1 MRTRIPIPAL
11 ILVVLTILVAVEAIL
26 VNVANGREL
35 QVLSIGLVTFL
46 AFPVMGLLV
55 IRQQPSNA
63 VGWLLLGI
71 GLNTYLIFGNEDY
84 AAFALIT
91 HPGSIPGG
99 QVFAWLSVVAWIPL
113 ILMVLL
119 FLPMLFPD
127 GRLLSPRWWIVAG
140 SGLVF
145 AVLAFISN
153 GLMPGRVSSVYPSL
167 MNPLGISGA
176 RETLGILNDLS
187 IPFGV
192 FALMGMLTSVVVRY
206 RRGDSLLR
214 RQLRGFLLAVGLAIV
229 PFALNDVNPSLSELL
244 VVLLVPL
251 VPVAIAL
258 AILRYRLYDVDVVI
272 NRALVYGTLAVFITA
287 VYVGIVV
294 GVGALIG
301 SGNRPNVLLSILATA
316 VVAVA
321 FQPVRQR
328 VQRQANRLV
337 YGKRATPYEV
347 MAGFADRMAE
357 TLAVDEVLPR
367 MAEAAARGVSAPA
380 ARVTLRLPDGS
391 DRITSWPDDMSAA
404 DFSHVLPVSYRG
416 EQVGEIAIR
425 KRPGE
430 SITPAEAKL
439 LADLASHAGLVLRN
453 VRLTTELQERLDEI
467 TEQAAQLRASRYR
480 IVSARQTEQQRLE
493 SEIRN
498 SVQGRLES
506 IKAELADAEH
516 LLVQDPTR
524 ASEAL
529 NGLTTQTQGTLD
541 QLRDLARGIFPPLL
555 ADRGLV
561 PALEAHVRKGK
572 VHVSIDAL
580 ASLAATR
587 YDPGVEAAV
596 YFACVEALRRATTS
610 TVIRLVDDGG
620 ELRFSVDGLANA
632 IHDDLQASQDR
643 IAAVGGTLEIR
654 EGAVSG
660 GIRLIREMVPA

>member
-1 MRTRIPIPAL
+1 MRTRPAL
-11 ILVVLTILVAVEAIL
+11 PALVIVGLTLVVALGGTV
-26 VNVANGREL
+26 VNVANGHEL
-35 QVLSIGLVTFL
+35 ELLAIGLLTFL
-46 AFPVMGLLV
+46 SFPAMGLLI
-55 IRQQPSNA
+55 IRHRPRNA

-71 GLNTYLIFGNEDY
+71 GLNIYLIFSNEDY

-91 HPGSIPGG
+91 HPGWLPGG
-99 QVFAWLSVVAWIPL
+99 EVFAWLSAVAYIPVL
-113 ILMVLL
+113 LMLLL

-127 GRLLSPRWWIVAG
+127 GRLLSPRWWIVVA

-145 AVLAFISN
+145 AGLAFVSN
-153 GLMPGRVSSVYPSL
+153 GFMPGHVSSTYPAL
-167 MNPLGISGA
+167 INPLGIAGS
-176 RETLGILNDLS
+176 REFLTNLNDLS
-187 IPFGV
+187 APFGL
-192 FALMGMLTSVVVRY
+192 FAILGMLTSVVVRY
-206 RRGDSLLR
+206 RRGDSLQR
-214 RQLRGFLLAVGLAIV
+214 RQLRGFFMAMVIAVV
-229 PFALNDVNPSLSELL
+229 PFALYGLNEGLSSLL

-251 VPVAIAL
+251 VPISIAL
-258 AILRYRLYDVDVVI
+258 AVLRYRLYDIDVVI
-272 NRALVYGTLAVFITA
+272 NRALVYGSLAVFITA

-294 GVGALIG
+294 GIGVVIGAR
-301 SGNRPNVLLSILATA
+301 SGPDVPLSILATA

-321 FQPVRQR
+321 FQPVRKW
-328 VQRQANRLV
+328 VQRQANHLV

-380 ARVTLRLPDGS
+380 ARVTLRLPEGS
-391 DRITSWPDDMSAA
+391 DRITSWPDDTSAA
-404 DFSHVLPVSYRG
+404 HFSHVLPVSYRG

-430 SITPAEAKL
+430 SITPSEAKL
-439 LADLASHAGLVLRN
+439 LADLASQAGLVLHN
-453 VRLTTELQERLDEI
+453 VRLTTELQARLNEI

-480 IVSARQTEQQRLE
+480 IVSARQIEQQRLE

-506 IKAELADAEH
+506 IRAELGDAEN

-529 NGLTTQTQGTLD
+529 DRLTTQTQGTLD

-596 YFACVEALRRATTS
+596 YFACVGALRRASAS
-610 TVIRLVDDGG
+610 TVIRVADDGA
-620 ELRFSVDGLANA
+620 ELRFSVDRLASAMNGEM
-632 IHDDLQASQDR
+632 QGSQDR
-643 IAAVGGTLEIR
+643 IAAVGGTLDIR
-654 EGAVSG
+654 EEAVIG
-660 GIRLIREMVPA
+660 RIPLTREMVPA